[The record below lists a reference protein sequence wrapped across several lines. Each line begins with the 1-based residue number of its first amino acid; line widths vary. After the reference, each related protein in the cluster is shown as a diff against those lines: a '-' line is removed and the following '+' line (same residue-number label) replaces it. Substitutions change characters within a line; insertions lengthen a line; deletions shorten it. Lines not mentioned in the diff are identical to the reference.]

1 MRIGIVTTWFERG
14 ASYVSKIYMDLLTS
28 EGHSVFIFARG
39 GEKHE
44 SKYSAVWNQSYV
56 TRSSKYRSTRIEF
69 SRMKKWLVSN
79 KIECVFFNEQADF
92 SALTWIKRFFP
103 SIKIGGYVDYY
114 TENTIPFF
122 KIYDFLICNTR
133 RHMQAMINHPQKFY
147 VEWGTNI
154 DIFKPSKKKIY
165 NSDKIIFFHS
175 AGMSTRKGTD
185 ILIKTFLE
193 YGLNKDSILIIH
205 SQIPVEQICGY
216 NSKELNDNGIVLIEK
231 TVPAPGLY
239 SMGDVYVYPSKLDGL
254 GLTMYE
260 ALSCGLPL
268 ITSDFPP
275 MNEVGNEEI
284 VRHVKI
290 KDYYCRGDAYYYPMC
305 ICDEKDLAK
314 QMMWFIEN
322 KNKLAS
328 IKKRAREYAVE
339 HYDINKRSKIV
350 SNIFLNS
357 AILPTNV
364 ELINEINKE
373 FNRTTIILNKLL
385 KLLIRK

>member
-14 ASYVSKIYMDLLTS
+14 ASYVSKIYMDLLES
-28 EGHSVFIFARG
+28 EGHDVYIFARG

-44 SKYSAVWNQSYV
+44 SQKSEEWNQSYV
-56 TRSSKYRSTRIEF
+56 TRSIRYSDTRIE
-69 SRMKKWLVSN
+69 RRKMKEWLVFN

-92 SALTWIKRFFP
+92 SALTWIKKFFP

-122 KIYDFLICNTR
+122 QIYDFLICNTH
-133 RHMQAMINHPQKFY
+133 RHMMAMKDHPQKYY

-154 DIFKPSKKKIY
+154 DIFKPIENKSEPCNKI
-165 NSDKIIFFHS
+165 KFFHS

-193 YGLNKDSILIIH
+193 YGLNKDSILIVHAQLPI
-205 SQIPVEQICGY
+205 EQICGY
-216 NSKELNDNGIVLIEK
+216 KYKELEKAGVVYIEK

-260 ALSCGLPL
+260 ALACGLPL

-275 MNEVGNEEI
+275 MNEVGNNEI
-284 VRHVKI
+284 VRRVKI
-290 KDYYCRGDAYYYPMC
+290 HDFYCRGDAYYYPMC
-305 ICDEKDLAK
+305 VCDKKDLAK

-322 KNKLAS
+322 KSLLNTIKNKSREFA
-328 IKKRAREYAVE
+328 IK
-339 HYDINKRSKIV
+339 HYDIRKRAKIV
-350 SNIFLNS
+350 SDIFVNS
-357 AILPTNV
+357 KILPTNN
-364 ELINEINKE
+364 ELVSEINNK
-373 FNRTTIILNKLL
+373 FDRRIRIANKLFYIL
-385 KLLIRK
+385 FGK